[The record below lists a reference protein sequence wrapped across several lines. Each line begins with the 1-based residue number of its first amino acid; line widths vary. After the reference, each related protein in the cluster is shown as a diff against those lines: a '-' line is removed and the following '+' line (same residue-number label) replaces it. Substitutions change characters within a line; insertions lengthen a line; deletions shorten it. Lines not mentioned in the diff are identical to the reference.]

1 MVTGRAGRGR
11 LGCLF
16 LLLLVAAGGYFG
28 LDFGEA
34 YVRYFRYRDAMAQA
48 ARFSSVQTDGAIRAH
63 LANVADSLG
72 LPPKARNVTIRR
84 SGGVVTIEADY
95 VETVQLP
102 GNSRELH
109 FTPSVQKK

>member
-1 MVTGRAGRGR
+1 VVSRRAGRGR

-16 LLLLVAAGGYFG
+16 VLLLAAAGVYFG

-34 YVRYFRYRDAMAQA
+34 YLRYFRYRDAMAQA

-72 LPPKARNVTIRR
+72 LPPKARDVTIRR
-84 SGGVVTIEADY
+84 SAGAVTIEADY

-102 GNSRELH
+102 GRSRDLR
-109 FTPSVQKK
+109 FTPKVQK

>member
-1 MVTGRAGRGR
+1 MTGRAGRGR

-16 LLLLVAAGGYFG
+16 VLLLVAAGVYFG

-34 YVRYFRYRDAMAQA
+34 YLRYFRYRDAMAQA

-72 LPPKARNVTIRR
+72 LPPRAREVIIRR
-84 SGGVVTIEADY
+84 SAGVVTIEASY
-95 VETVQLP
+95 VESVELP
-102 GNSRELH
+102 GSTREIR
-109 FTPSVQKK
+109 FTPKVQK

>member
-1 MVTGRAGRGR
+1 MVTRRAGRGR

-16 LLLLVAAGGYFG
+16 VLLLLAAGVYFG

-48 ARFSSVQTDGAIRAH
+48 ARFSSVQSDGAIRAH

-72 LPPKARNVTIRR
+72 LPPKAREVMIRR
-84 SGGVVTIEADY
+84 AAGGITIEADY
-95 VETVQLP
+95 IETVQLP

-109 FTPSVQKK
+109 FTPKVQK